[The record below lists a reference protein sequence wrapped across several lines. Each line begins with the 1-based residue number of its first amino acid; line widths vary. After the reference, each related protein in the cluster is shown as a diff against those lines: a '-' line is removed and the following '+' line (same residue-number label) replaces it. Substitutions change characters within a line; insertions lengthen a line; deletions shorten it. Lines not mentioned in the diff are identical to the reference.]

1 MMMTRVSRRVLMT
14 VAILALVVGVGT
26 TLALLGCGSD
36 GGGSSD
42 LVGPAE
48 DIVIFPGGV
57 GDGKLDDLSDGK
69 SGTNYTGIDLGTSGY
84 FHARSVIEGGI
95 DNHYFMTKTGV
106 SYQVEVIAEGDG
118 LDVDLYLDR
127 SVHPY
132 NTGYWKRS
140 SRAYPLMDG
149 IVFKS
154 TQDGKMYVDVRGV
167 DDAVAGGTPP
177 PIPYH
182 IHVRKCQFGTFNQ

>member
-1 MMMTRVSRRVLMT
+1 MTMAV
-14 VAILALVVGVGT
+14 LALIVL
-26 TLALLGCGSD
+26 LATAVSLTGCGSNES
-36 GGGSSD
+36 GSPSTM
-42 LVGPAE
+42 VGPAQ

-57 GDGKLDDLSDGK
+57 GDGKLDDSSASK
-69 SGTNYTGIDLGTSGY
+69 SGTNYTGIDLGTRGR
-84 FHARSVIEGGI
+84 FHSRSVPEGAL

-118 LDVDLYLDR
+118 LDVDLYLSR

-132 NTGYWKRS
+132 NAGYWKRS
-140 SRAYPLMDG
+140 ARSYPLMDG

-167 DDAVAGGTPP
+167 DDGVVGGTPP
-177 PIPYH
+177 PIPYR
-182 IHVRKCQFGTFNQ
+182 IHARKCQFGTFSQ